1 MIVTQRETVTVP
13 PGAFT
18 SEVTISAGLPTTTPS
33 DPKSLLPSPGTSGL
47 DGVQDALT
55 MMDSLVSKQ
64 GNLGL
69 KTGEVSVQDATRNEK
84 IEQAEEE
91 DAVKQEEAE
100 EAQMNSGGGLFAE
113 IGHAFEDIGK
123 DLLEG
128 NIVGLCVDPIQ
139 DGVNIVDNPN
149 FPQQLAAVAPEIAEY
164 VGIAAAVIGA
174 AAITACTGGAGGVA
188 VACVIVAL
196 SASGAFV
203 SKTQCFGKDSA
214 YIGLGL
220 DVASV
225 VVSCG
230 ASVGGLAGGAA
241 GTATAVADAATGA
254 ADIGAGISTVV
265 TVNEQADVLDDAAD
279 VQAAMALMNR
289 NARLVSDLIDGLKDA
304 QQSNKNALQ
313 VLAGAAQTYGQTLT
327 LTGSAA
333 KA

>member
-1 MIVTQRETVTVP
+1 MIVTQRDTAPVLV
-13 PGAFT
+13 GAVT
-18 SEVTISAGLPTTTPS
+18 SELAVPTCLPTTTLS
-33 DPKSLLPSPGTSGL
+33 DPKSLLPSPSTSGL

-55 MMDSLVSKQ
+55 MMYSLVAKQ

-69 KTGEVSVQDATRNEK
+69 QTGEVSVQDATRNEK

-100 EAQMNSGGGLFAE
+100 EAEMNSGGGLFGE
-113 IGHAFEDIGK
+113 IGHLFENIGK

-128 NIVGLCVDPIQ
+128 NVVGLCVDPMQ
-139 DGVNIVDNPN
+139 DSINIVDNPN
-149 FPQQLAAVAPEIAEY
+149 FPQQLAAVAPEIAQY
-164 VGIAAAVIGA
+164 VGIAAAVVGA

-230 ASVGGLAGGAA
+230 ASVGGIAGG
-241 GTATAVADAATGA
+241 TASAVADAATGA
-254 ADIGAGISTVV
+254 ADIGAGVSTVV
-265 TVNEQADVLDDAAD
+265 TGNEQADVLDDAAD
-279 VQAAMALMNR
+279 VQAAMALMNK

-313 VLAGAAQTYGQTLT
+313 VLAKAAATYGQTLT